1 MTMMRIMVKKII
13 SLLGV
18 SELFIIATN
27 LISFEF
33 YINLQVAF
41 LSAAFIIFG
50 SMFAYKKMI
59 NGQILNNIVDEKRD
73 LLDQIEDPYELYD
86 DEPLNEAPYEELDLR
101 EIVKEEK
108 KKIKTFS
115 LSSAKHG
122 VKGGLSAF
130 RLVPYVFLV
139 LGFIALKN
147 NELLNIPVYLVSLL
161 PGMVVGYMSAKEI
174 LK

>member
-1 MTMMRIMVKKII
+1 MMTMRIMVKKTI

-18 SELFIIATN
+18 SQFIILLTYFYS
-27 LISFEF
+27 LEF

-41 LSAAFIIFG
+41 ISAAFIMFG

-59 NGQILNNIVDEKRD
+59 QTQIDNKQIEEKRN
-73 LLDQIEDPYELYD
+73 LLDEIEDPHELYD
-86 DEPLNEAPYEELDLR
+86 ETPLNEAPYEELDLR

-115 LSSAKHG
+115 LSSAKYG
-122 VKGGLSAF
+122 ARGSVSAF
-130 RLVPYVFLV
+130 RLVPYIFLV

-147 NELLNIPVYLVSLL
+147 NTLLDVPVYLISLL
-161 PGMVVGYMSAKEI
+161 PGMIVGYLSAKEI
-174 LK
+174 LS

>member
-1 MTMMRIMVKKII
+1 MVKKTI
-13 SLLGV
+13 SLLIG
-18 SELFIIATN
+18 SELFIVATN

-33 YINLQVAF
+33 YINFQIAF
-41 LSAAFIIFG
+41 LSAAFILFG
-50 SMFAYKKMI
+50 SMYAYKKMI
-59 NGQILNNIVDEKRD
+59 NTQIDNNNIANEKRD
-73 LLDQIEDPYELYD
+73 LLDEIEDPYELYD

-108 KKIKTFS
+108 KKIKTLS

-147 NELLNIPVYLVSLL
+147 NELLNIWVYLGALL
-161 PGMVVGYMSAKEI
+161 PGMIVGYLSAKEI
-174 LK
+174 LN

>member
-1 MTMMRIMVKKII
+1 MVKKTI
-13 SLLGV
+13 SLLGI
-18 SELFIIATN
+18 SEILILATN
-27 LISFEF
+27 FMSFEF
-33 YINLQVAF
+33 YINLQIAF
-41 LSAAFIIFG
+41 LSAGFIFFG
-50 SMFAYKKMI
+50 SMLAYKKMI
-59 NGQILNNIVDEKRD
+59 NTQIENNNIRNEKRD
-73 LLDQIEDPYELYD
+73 LLDEIEDPYELYD
-86 DEPLNEAPYEELDLR
+86 DEPLNEAPYEELDLK

-147 NELLNIPVYLVSLL
+147 NELLNIPIYLVSLL

>member
-1 MTMMRIMVKKII
+1 MVKKTI
-13 SLLGV
+13 SLLFLW
-18 SELFIIATN
+18 ELLIVATWF
-27 LISFEF
+27 ISFEF
-33 YINLQVAF
+33 YINFQVAF
-41 LSAAFIIFG
+41 LSAAFILFG
-50 SMFAYKKMI
+50 SIFAYKKMI
-59 NGQILNNIVDEKRD
+59 NTQIENNTLVNEKRD
-73 LLDQIEDPYELYD
+73 LLDEIEDPYELYD
-86 DEPLNEAPYEELDLR
+86 DTPPNEAPYEELDLR

-147 NELLNIPVYLVSLL
+147 NELLNVPVYLGALL
-161 PGMVVGYMSAKEI
+161 PGMIAGYMSAKEM
-174 LK
+174 LVQVTH

>member
-1 MTMMRIMVKKII
+1 MVKKTI
-13 SLLGV
+13 SLLIG
-18 SELFIIATN
+18 SELFIVATN

-33 YINLQVAF
+33 YINFQIAF
-41 LSAAFIIFG
+41 LSAAFILFG
-50 SMFAYKKMI
+50 SMYAYKKMI
-59 NGQILNNIVDEKRD
+59 NTQIDNNNIANEKRD
-73 LLDQIEDPYELYD
+73 LLDEIEDPYELYD

-108 KKIKTFS
+108 KKIKTLS

-147 NELLNIPVYLVSLL
+147 NELLNIGVYLGALL
-161 PGMVVGYMSAKEI
+161 PGMIVGYLSAKEI
-174 LK
+174 LN

>member
-1 MTMMRIMVKKII
+1 MKKTI
-13 SLLGV
+13 SLLIG
-18 SELFIIATN
+18 SELFIVATN

-33 YINLQVAF
+33 YINFQIAF
-41 LSAAFIIFG
+41 LSAAFILFG
-50 SMFAYKKMI
+50 SMYAYKKMI
-59 NGQILNNIVDEKRD
+59 NTQIDNNNIANEKRD
-73 LLDQIEDPYELYD
+73 LLDEIEDPYELYD

-108 KKIKTFS
+108 KKIKTLS

-147 NELLNIPVYLVSLL
+147 NELLNIWVYLGALL
-161 PGMVVGYMSAKEI
+161 PGMIVGYLSAKEI
-174 LK
+174 LN

>member
-1 MTMMRIMVKKII
+1 MVKKTI
-13 SLLGV
+13 SLLGG
-18 SELFIIATN
+18 SELLILATN
-27 LISFEF
+27 FISFEF

-41 LSAAFIIFG
+41 LSAAFILFG

-59 NGQILNNIVDEKRD
+59 NTQIENNIIVNEKRD
-73 LLDQIEDPYELYD
+73 LLDEIEDPYELYD

>member
-1 MTMMRIMVKKII
+1 MRTMVKKAI
-13 SLLGV
+13 SFLGI
-18 SELFIIATN
+18 SELLILLTN

-41 LSAAFIIFG
+41 MSAAFIMFG

-59 NGQILNNIVDEKRD
+59 QTQIDNNQIEEKRD
-73 LLDQIEDPYELYD
+73 LLDEIEDPHELYD
-86 DEPLNEAPYEELDLR
+86 ETPLNEAPYEELDLR

-115 LSSAKHG
+115 LSSAKYG
-122 VKGGLSAF
+122 ARGSVSAF

-147 NELLNIPVYLVSLL
+147 NNVLDVPVYLGSLL
-161 PGMVVGYMSAKEI
+161 PGMIIGYLSAKEI
-174 LK
+174 LS